1 MYVVRINGVCEER
14 GAWSWV
20 RGGKMDVEG
29 QEERQMWGVYMMT
42 ILKSSFPLLPPPQHH
57 HTWCWTPAENLG
69 TTNVMYALFVSLL
82 VVLLPP
88 LPAFPS
94 PSLLSS
100 LPSLP
105 SLCASYS
112 PPTIQLPVGLE
123 PHRWRDCHLIKKVWN
138 LKIKFQ
144 VQGFERHR
152 VGKEPELRLHNLPD
166 KSAFYAGYGSGPPG
180 WISFLKTI

>member
-1 MYVVRINGVCEER
+1 MIGGVRVNFLLSI
-14 GAWSWV
+14 WS
-20 RGGKMDVEG
+20 
-29 QEERQMWGVYMMT
+29 VYKLT
-42 ILKSSFPLLPPPQHH
+42 ILQGWSYTRVCSPHQWCVWRKGGMKLGKRWEDGCGRTGVKTNVRRVYDDNTEKQLYSPSPPQHH

-69 TTNVMYALFVSLL
+69 TTNVMYALFLSLL

-105 SLCASYS
+105 SLCASSS

-123 PHRWRDCHLIKKVWN
+123 PHRWRDCHLIKKYE
-138 LKIKFQ
+138 I
-144 VQGFERHR
+144 
-152 VGKEPELRLHNLPD
+152 
-166 KSAFYAGYGSGPPG
+166 
-180 WISFLKTI
+180 